1 MRKVPDM
8 VDSRFIE
15 LETKIGSTWF
25 TILVQSPLRVVPFV
39 GILYS
44 YVIES
49 GLEVCNVTSKNLLV
63 DWVRTAVATL

>member
-1 MRKVPDM
+1 M
-8 VDSRFIE
+8 VDPRFIE

-25 TILVQSPLRVVPFV
+25 TILVQSPLRVVPSV
-39 GILYS
+39 EYY

-63 DWVRTAVATL
+63 YWVRTAEGTL